1 MTDAVEIVRATADDA
16 AFLRAMSYEA
26 MYWEPDVPRPGLVAG
41 LSEDHLSRY
50 VEGWG
55 RAGDDA
61 VIARDE
67 EIRLG
72 AAWLRLFSAD
82 RQGYGF
88 IDESTP
94 ELGIAVVGE
103 RRRRGLG
110 RKLLD
115 SLLRLAGEAGHATVS
130 LSVSERNVPA
140 LTLYETAGFERVT
153 LAGDSWTMLRRL

>member
-1 MTDAVEIVRATADDA
+1 MTDVVEIVRATEDDS

-26 MYWEPDVPRPGLVAG
+26 MFWDPEASRPGLVAG

-61 VIARDE
+61 LVARDE
-67 EIRLG
+67 VVRIG

-82 RQGYGF
+82 RPGYGF
-88 IDESTP
+88 VDEATP

-103 RRRRGLG
+103 RRGRGVG
-110 RKLLD
+110 RMLLD
-115 SLLRLAGEAGHATVS
+115 ALLQLARDDGHAAVS
-130 LSVSERNVPA
+130 LSVSERNLPA
-140 LTLYETAGFERVT
+140 LKLYETGGFERVT
-153 LAGDSWTMLRRL
+153 LADGSWTMLRRL